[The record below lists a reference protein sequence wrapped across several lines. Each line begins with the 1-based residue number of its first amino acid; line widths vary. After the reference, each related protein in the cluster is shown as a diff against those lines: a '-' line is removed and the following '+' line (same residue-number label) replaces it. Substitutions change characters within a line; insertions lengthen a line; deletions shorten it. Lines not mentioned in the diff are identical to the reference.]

1 MRNPLRMWMTV
12 PIGISLTV
20 FLFWTEVVE
29 GGVRADNYQPGFFGE
44 LVMKWFSQNPIHLAG
59 QWLTVEFILIGIL
72 VLYLENF
79 NKEDINA

>member
-1 MRNPLRMWMTV
+1 MKNPFKMWFRV
-12 PIGISLTV
+12 PIGISLTA

-44 LVMKWFSQNPIHLAG
+44 LLIKWFSQHPIHLAG

-72 VLYLENF
+72 VLYIENM
-79 NKEDINA
+79 KDD